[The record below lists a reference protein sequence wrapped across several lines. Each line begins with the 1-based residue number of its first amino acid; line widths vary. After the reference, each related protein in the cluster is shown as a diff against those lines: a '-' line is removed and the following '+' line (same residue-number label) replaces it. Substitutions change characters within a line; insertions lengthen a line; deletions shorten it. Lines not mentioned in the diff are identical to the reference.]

1 MKDIDM
7 KESMFA
13 SRSISALRPIDTSI
27 RYALRRKSVSLAKRS
42 HCCAKPIKNQ
52 TERGGLVIFKLVI
65 DQQQEEQIVATVHKR
80 TQLIAKIEELVSGEG
95 KTDVLTGYDEEDT
108 VFLKPSQV
116 ECVFVEEGRTFAV
129 CSDGKRYR
137 LKGRLYELEARLGPE
152 FVRINKSALANWNG
166 IRRFKASIA
175 GAVDIEFKSGY
186 TEYVSRRC
194 FAELKRRFGL

>member
-1 MKDIDM
+1 M
-7 KESMFA
+7 
-13 SRSISALRPIDTSI
+13 
-27 RYALRRKSVSLAKRS
+27 
-42 HCCAKPIKNQ
+42 
-52 TERGGLVIFKLVI
+52 IFKLVI

-95 KTDVLTGYDEEDT
+95 KTDVLNGYDEEDT

-116 ECVFVEEGRTFAV
+116 ECVLVEEGRTFAV

-152 FVRINKSALANWNG
+152 FVRINKSALANWNS